1 MATRT
6 REDMIAESGTLIEF
20 ITAVITH
27 IDKSGPV
34 SDAISREEAISNI
47 ADYINEYQSLPQR
60 EGLILTSSIVS
71 RSTQKPLVDY
81 RWDDKRVQW
90 TPEEAQAH
98 ALVILACAEAA
109 IMDAAVIEFLKKRM
123 DLDWE
128 KAAAFVHDLR
138 NFREDMKKEWQ

>member
-1 MATRT
+1 MSDKRT
-6 REDMIAESGTLIEF
+6 REDYIAEHGTLA
-20 ITAVITH
+20 AVIGQMIT
-27 IDKSGPV
+27 DLSAGE
-34 SDAISREEAISNI
+34 ISQEEARRRFL
-47 ADYINEYQSLPQR
+47 DYTIEYESLPQR
-60 EGLILTSSIVS
+60 EGFIQTSSIVS

-128 KAAAFVHDLR
+128 KAAAFVNDLR